1 MANFSFS
8 SSAKLFSDEE
18 DTNNDEGSDIEIVES
33 EFCFEES
40 DEKGNAFLNES
51 IGLQSQLTQQQSS
64 LQDISSD
71 RGVLIS

>member
-40 DEKGNAFLNES
+40 EEKETEFLNES
-51 IGLQSQLTQQQSS
+51 IGQQSRLTHQQSS

-71 RGVLIS
+71 RGIIN